1 MIALREAERCA
12 LAGTDCSSST
22 LAPAGE
28 SPAAQARSVRR
39 PFSVLPTSTV
49 KRSTVVILGALTVA
63 CGGQASEPSV
73 PRLGYVVGT
82 VTRATG
88 APALAAVRVA
98 AVRDPCAT
106 DPQRIATILGLLTDS
121 LGRYRHLVL
130 AEAGV
135 QEACLRVVAAD
146 YRIPDDSV
154 VSPIVRLPMRAQPE
168 SVRVDLLLP

>member
-1 MIALREAERCA
+1 MRVKVYNGVALWRACNTLGKLKRRSPRLGC
-12 LAGTDCSSST
+12 CWWSS
-22 LAPAGE
+22 
-28 SPAAQARSVRR
+28 
-39 PFSVLPTSTV
+39 
-49 KRSTVVILGALTVA
+49 LT
-63 CGGQASEPSV
+63 

-88 APALAAVRVA
+88 APALAAVGVA

-106 DPQRIATILGLLTDS
+106 DPQRISTILGLLTDS

-146 YRIPDDSV
+146 YLLPDDSV
-154 VSPIVRLPMRAQPE
+154 VSPIVRLPMRLQPE

>member
-1 MIALREAERCA
+1 MM
-12 LAGTDCSSST
+12 
-22 LAPAGE
+22 
-28 SPAAQARSVRR
+28 
-39 PFSVLPTSTV
+39 PTPTV
-49 KRSTVVILGALTVA
+49 KRSVVVILGALTVA

-73 PRLGYVVGT
+73 PRLGYVIGT

-88 APALAAVRVA
+88 APALATVRVT

-130 AEAGV
+130 AEGGV

-146 YRIPDDSV
+146 YLIPDDSV
-154 VSPIVRLPMRAQPE
+154 VSPIVRLPMRIQPE

>member
-1 MIALREAERCA
+1 
-12 LAGTDCSSST
+12 
-22 LAPAGE
+22 
-28 SPAAQARSVRR
+28 
-39 PFSVLPTSTV
+39 VLPTSTV